1 MTTSICKLSKEFRN
15 NFAPQPHPC
24 VVTPIVDLRNI
35 LKVLPESKT
44 ITVDIHIILY
54 WNDYEIIL
62 SKGIEDTEWVTY
74 NLSNLALSKMK
85 KICIFSPR
93 NWYQLTKDQIDDV
106 WHPELEFNQV
116 VETIMLPIYG
126 TDFKSTLWFNGKSQR
141 MEYYQTIQGPY
152 NHIIFLHS
160 SFT

>member
-1 MTTSICKLSKEFRN
+1 MKMVIFVASIYFLLLLVDSKVILCKDKSNLTTSICKLSKEYRN

-62 SKGIEDTEWVTY
+62 SKGIEDTE
-74 NLSNLALSKMK
+74 
-85 KICIFSPR
+85 
-93 NWYQLTKDQIDDV
+93 
-106 WHPELEFNQV
+106 
-116 VETIMLPIYG
+116 
-126 TDFKSTLWFNGKSQR
+126 
-141 MEYYQTIQGPY
+141 
-152 NHIIFLHS
+152 
-160 SFT
+160 